1 VGVRFPRETLRL
13 AFKLVRR
20 TPGRSSLTVLGL
32 AIGVG
37 AFIAMV
43 SFGEGARRSVIA
55 QFELLGTNLVKIQS
69 TPVAGARQR
78 PPAALTRAD
87 AELLARDGT
96 TLTRVEP
103 IARRRASVAHGGEQ
117 RITNVYGAGPDFL
130 VMHAWSVGRG
140 GLLDAIDQRERAKT
154 CLLGATPAR
163 ALFGDRD
170 PIGETLSVAET
181 LPCRI
186 VGLLAEKGFSTAGDD
201 LDDIVIV
208 PTTTFDAHLGDREGY
223 AYIEVEPADPR
234 LLASAIEEV
243 SAILRRSHGLL
254 PGEPNDFKVS
264 SPLEV
269 IRAVETTSR
278 ILSALLASIAAVSLL
293 VGGIGIMNIQLV
305 SVAERTAEIGI
316 RAAVGAS
323 PRQILAQF
331 LVEASILTLFGT
343 LVGVGLG
350 IAAASIVAELMAWP
364 RVISPTGVA
373 LSASFGAFVGIAF
386 GYLPARRAARLDPIH
401 ALRRD

>member
-1 VGVRFPRETLRL
+1 VPFRRETLRL
-13 AFKLVRR
+13 AFKLLAR
-20 TPGRSSLTVLGL
+20 TPGRSALTVVGL

-43 SFGEGARRSVIA
+43 SFGEGARRSVIE

-69 TPVAGARQR
+69 TPVAGPRQR

-87 AELLARDGT
+87 VDRLEREAT
-96 TLTRVEP
+96 MLTRVVP
-103 IARRRASVAHGGEQ
+103 IARRKASVAHAGEH
-117 RITNVYGAGPDFL
+117 RITNVYGTEPDFL
-130 VMHAWSVGRG
+130 TMHAWSVQRG
-140 GLLDAIDQRERAKT
+140 GPLDAIDSEGRAKT
-154 CLLGATPAR
+154 CLLGATPAK

-170 PIGETLSVAET
+170 ALGESVSIAET
-181 LPCRI
+181 LPCRV

-201 LDDIVIV
+201 IDDIVIL
-208 PTTTFDAHLGDREGY
+208 PTTTFEAHLGDGEGY
-223 AYIEVEPADPR
+223 ATIEVEPANGR
-234 LLASAIEEV
+234 LLAAAIAEA
-243 SAILRRSHGLL
+243 SDILRRSHGLM
-254 PGEPNDFKVS
+254 PGEPDDFKVS

-269 IRAVETTSR
+269 IRAVDKTSR

-331 LVEASILTLFGT
+331 LVEAAILTLIGT
-343 LVGVGLG
+343 LAGVALG
-350 IAAASIVAELMAWP
+350 VVAASVVAERMAWP
-364 RVISPTGVA
+364 RVISPPGVA
-373 LSASFGAFVGIAF
+373 LSAGFGAAVGIAF
-386 GYLPARRAARLDPIH
+386 GYLPARRAAHLDPIH